1 MEGFGILEDAGCNE
15 LPERI
20 WPKEKAVIVTHRM
33 GSVRFCDKI
42 LVLEQGRLAGVGT
55 HEELLDGNPVYGR
68 LWHSQADMF
77 M

>member
-1 MEGFGILEDAGCNE
+1 
-15 LPERI
+15 
-20 WPKEKAVIVTHRM
+20 M